1 MRSIAQKLLRR
12 FTASRPLQWMR
23 SAFADQRG
31 NVLILTALT
40 MPALLAMSGLAFE
53 GASWYQTKRAMQNA
67 ADTAA
72 VAAATNNGASY
83 ISEARAVTAQYG
95 FQNGVDNTTVTVSNT
110 VTCPVSGSTCYSVS
124 ITKSLPL
131 YFTKLIGYSG
141 NVVISGSP
149 GQQIASIAVAVEG
162 TAPREYCILALATSV
177 GASEGI
183 RTNGA
188 PTSDLNGCSVMS
200 NTNAK
205 CNGHNL
211 NATYGDAHGT
221 SNGCGTKQTSNLPVV
236 SDPYSGLAS
245 NIPANNCNN
254 YQTTQISGSYSW
266 TGNTPF
272 CGSVQLTGDVTLTG
286 SNVAIIIYN
295 GNLDTNGYTIRTAT
309 GASAT
314 IIFSGD
320 NTSAAHAPI
329 NGSSNGNGNG
339 GNGNG
344 NGNGG
349 NSNSGGGGSGTIDIT
364 APTTGSWKGIALYQN
379 PNLTNGVDI
388 SEAGN
393 KPAWNIT
400 GLVYL
405 PHSSVTFSG
414 IVNKSSNGA
423 ACFALVVDNIT
434 INGTGKILA
443 GAQGS
448 CASAGLTLPTGQISS
463 RGRLVS

>member
-1 MRSIAQKLLRR
+1 MRPTVQKLLQKLA
-12 FTASRPLQWMR
+12 ASRPLRRMR

-53 GASWYQTKRAMQNA
+53 GASWYQAKRAMQNA

-95 FQNGVDNTTVTVSNT
+95 FQNGADNTTVTVSNT

-162 TAPREYCILALATSV
+162 TAPREYCILALATS
-177 GASEGI
+177 GDTQAL

-188 PTSDLNGCSVMS
+188 PKADLTGCSVMS
-200 NTNAK
+200 NSDAQ
-205 CNGHNL
+205 CNGHDL
-211 NATYGDAHGT
+211 KATYGDAHGT
-221 SNGCGTKQTSNLPVV
+221 SSGCGGTQTSGVPTVAD
-236 SDPYSGLAS
+236 SYSGLAS
-245 NIPANNCNN
+245 NIPANSCSS
-254 YQTTQISGSYSW
+254 YGKLPAKKKDPDTSTKLSGSYYSS
-266 TGNTPF
+266 PSPS
-272 CGSVQLTGDVTLTG
+272 CGDVQLTGNVTLYGANT
-286 SNVAIIIYN
+286 VILIYN
-295 GNLDTNGYTIRTAT
+295 GQLDTNGYTIKTES

-320 NTSAAHAPI
+320 NSTGYTRAPT
-329 NGSSNGNGNG
+329 G
-339 GNGNG
+339 G
-344 NGNGG
+344 
-349 NSNSGGGGSGTIDIT
+349 GTIDIA
-364 APTTGSWKGIALYQN
+364 APTTGVWKGVALYQD
-379 PNLTNGVDI
+379 PSQTNGTDI
-388 SEAGN
+388 SAAGN
-393 KPAWNIT
+393 SPTWKIT

-405 PHSSVTFSG
+405 PHASVTFSG
-414 IVNKSSNGA
+414 AVNKSSNGLS
-423 ACFALVVDNIT
+423 CFAMVVDNIT
-434 INGTGKILA
+434 INGTGSILS
-443 GAQGS
+443 QGQ
-448 CASAGLTLPTGQISS
+448 CASAGLTMPTGQISS

>member
-12 FTASRPLQWMR
+12 FTASRPLRWMR
-23 SAFADQRG
+23 STFADQRG

-53 GASWYQTKRAMQNA
+53 GASWYQAKRAMQNA

-95 FQNGVDNTTVTVSNT
+95 FQNGADNTTVTVSNT

-141 NVVISGSP
+141 NVTISGSP

-162 TAPREYCILALATSV
+162 TSPREYCILALATS
-177 GASEGI
+177 GDTQAL

-188 PTSDLNGCSVMS
+188 PKADLTGCSVMS
-200 NTNAK
+200 NSDAQ
-205 CNGHNL
+205 CNGHDL
-211 NATYGDAHGT
+211 KATYGDAHGT
-221 SNGCGTKQTSNLPVV
+221 SSGCGGTQTSGVPTV
-236 SDPYSGLAS
+236 SDSYSGLAS
-245 NIPANNCNN
+245 NIPFNTCTSYPQAPSKHKDPDLPSSNEL
-254 YQTTQISGSYSW
+254 SGSYNWS
-266 TGNTPF
+266 GNVQL
-272 CGSVQLTGDVTLTG
+272 CGDIQLTGDVTLTG
-286 SNVAIIIYN
+286 SNAVVVIRN
-295 GNLDTNGYTIRTAT
+295 GRLDTNGYTIKTAS

-314 IIFSGD
+314 IVFSGD
-320 NTSAAHAPI
+320 NTSGYTHAPT
-329 NGSSNGNGNG
+329 GK
-339 GNGNG
+339 
-344 NGNGG
+344 
-349 NSNSGGGGSGTIDIT
+349 GTIDIA
-364 APTTGSWKGIALYQN
+364 APTTGNWKGVALYQD
-379 PNLTNGVDI
+379 PGLTNGVDI

-393 KPAWNIT
+393 SPTWNIT

-405 PHSSVTFSG
+405 PHASVTFSG
-414 IVNKSSNGA
+414 AVNKSSNGLS
-423 ACFALVVDNIT
+423 CFAMVVDNIT
-434 INGTGKILA
+434 INGTGSILS
-443 GAQGS
+443 QGQ

>member
-12 FTASRPLQWMR
+12 FTASRPLRWMR
-23 SAFADQRG
+23 STFADQRG

-95 FQNGVDNTTVTVSNT
+95 FQNGADNTTVTVSNT

-141 NVVISGSP
+141 NVTISGSP

-162 TAPREYCILALATSV
+162 TSPREYCILALATS
-177 GASEGI
+177 GDTQAL

-188 PTSDLNGCSVMS
+188 PKADLTGCSVMS
-200 NTNAK
+200 NSDAQ
-205 CNGHNL
+205 CNGHDL
-211 NATYGDAHGT
+211 KATYGDAHGT
-221 SNGCGTKQTSNLPVV
+221 SSGCGGTQTSGVPTVAD
-236 SDPYSGLAS
+236 SYSGLAS
-245 NIPANNCNN
+245 NIPANSCSSYPQIPSKKKDPDSSTKLAAGTYNLN
-254 YQTTQISGSYSW
+254 QTY
-266 TGNTPF
+266 
-272 CGSVQLTGDVTLTG
+272 CGDVQLTGNVTLTG
-286 SNVAIIIYN
+286 SNVIVIRN
-295 GNLDTNGYTIRTAT
+295 GQLDTNGYTIKTDI

-320 NTSAAHAPI
+320 NSTGYTRAPT
-329 NGSSNGNGNG
+329 G
-339 GNGNG
+339 G
-344 NGNGG
+344 
-349 NSNSGGGGSGTIDIT
+349 GTIDIA
-364 APTTGSWKGIALYQN
+364 APTTGNWKGVAIYQD
-379 PNLTNGVDI
+379 PSQTNGTDI
-388 SEAGN
+388 DEAGN
-393 KPAWNIT
+393 SPTWNIT

-405 PHSSVTFSG
+405 PHASVTFSG
-414 IVNKSSNGA
+414 AVNKSSNGLS
-423 ACFALVVDNIT
+423 CFAMVVDNIT
-434 INGTGKILA
+434 INGTGSILS
-443 GAQGS
+443 QGQ

>member
-1 MRSIAQKLLRR
+1 MRPIAQKLLQK
-12 FTASRPLQWMR
+12 FSASRPLRWMR

-72 VAAATNNGASY
+72 VAAATNDSSSY
-83 ISEARAVTAQYG
+83 ISEARAVAAQYG
-95 FQNGVDNTTVTVSNT
+95 FQNGVNNTTVTVSNT
-110 VTCPVSGSTCYSVS
+110 VTCPISGSTCYSVS

-162 TAPREYCILALATSV
+162 TSPREYCILALATS
-177 GASEGI
+177 GDTQAL

-188 PTSDLNGCSVMS
+188 PKSDLTGCSVMS
-200 NTNAK
+200 NSDAQ
-205 CNGHNL
+205 CNGHDL
-211 NATYGDAHGT
+211 KATYGDAHGT
-221 SNGCGTKQTSNLPVV
+221 SSGCGGTQTSGVPVV
-236 SDPYSGLAS
+236 ADSYSGLAS
-245 NIPANNCNN
+245 NIPFNTCTSYPQAPSKKKDPDLPTSN
-254 YQTTQISGSYSW
+254 QLTGSYSW
-266 TGNTPF
+266 SGNIQL
-272 CGSVQLTGDVTLTG
+272 CGDIQLTGNVTLTG
-286 SNVAIIIYN
+286 SNAVIVIRN
-295 GNLDTNGYTIRTAT
+295 GKLDTNGYTIQTAS

-320 NTSAAHAPI
+320 NTSGYTHAPT
-329 NGSSNGNGNG
+329 G
-339 GNGNG
+339 G
-344 NGNGG
+344 
-349 NSNSGGGGSGTIDIT
+349 GTIDIA
-364 APTTGSWKGIALYQN
+364 APTTGNWKGVALYQD
-379 PNLTNGVDI
+379 PNITNGVDI

-393 KPAWNIT
+393 SPTWNIT

-405 PHSSVTFSG
+405 PHASVTFSG
-414 IVNKSSNGA
+414 AVNKSSNGLS
-423 ACFALVVDNIT
+423 CFAMVVDNIT
-434 INGTGKILA
+434 INGTGSILS
-443 GAQGS
+443 QGQ

>member
-12 FTASRPLQWMR
+12 FTASRPLRWMR
-23 SAFADQRG
+23 STFADQRG

-53 GASWYQTKRAMQNA
+53 GASWYQAKRAMQNA

-95 FQNGVDNTTVTVSNT
+95 FQNGADNTTVTVSNT

-141 NVVISGSP
+141 NVTISGSP

-162 TAPREYCILALATSV
+162 TSPREYCILALATS
-177 GASEGI
+177 GDTQAL

-188 PTSDLNGCSVMS
+188 PKADLTGCSVMS
-200 NTNAK
+200 NSDAQ
-205 CNGHNL
+205 CNGHDL
-211 NATYGDAHGT
+211 KATYGDAHGT
-221 SNGCGTKQTSNLPVV
+221 SSGCGGKQTSGVPTV
-236 SDPYSGLAS
+236 SDSYSGLAS
-245 NIPANNCNN
+245 NIPFNTCTSYPQAPSKHKDPDLPSSNEL
-254 YQTTQISGSYSW
+254 SGSYNWS
-266 TGNTPF
+266 GNVQL
-272 CGSVQLTGDVTLTG
+272 CGDIQLTGDVTLTG
-286 SNVAIIIYN
+286 SNAVVVIRN
-295 GNLDTNGYTIRTAT
+295 GRLDTNGYTIKTAS

-314 IIFSGD
+314 IVFSGD
-320 NTSAAHAPI
+320 NTSGYTHAPT
-329 NGSSNGNGNG
+329 GK
-339 GNGNG
+339 
-344 NGNGG
+344 
-349 NSNSGGGGSGTIDIT
+349 GTIDIA
-364 APTTGSWKGIALYQN
+364 APTTGNWKGVALYQD
-379 PNLTNGVDI
+379 PGLTNGVDI

-393 KPAWNIT
+393 SPTWNIT

-405 PHSSVTFSG
+405 PHASVTFSG
-414 IVNKSSNGA
+414 AVNKSSNGLS
-423 ACFALVVDNIT
+423 CFAMVVDNIT
-434 INGTGKILA
+434 INGTGSILS
-443 GAQGS
+443 QGQ

>member
-12 FTASRPLQWMR
+12 FTASRPLRWMR
-23 SAFADQRG
+23 STFADQRG

-53 GASWYQTKRAMQNA
+53 GASWYQAKRAMQNA

-95 FQNGVDNTTVTVSNT
+95 FQNGADNTTVTVSNT

-141 NVVISGSP
+141 NVTISGSP

-162 TAPREYCILALATSV
+162 TSPREYCILALATS
-177 GASEGI
+177 GDTQAL

-188 PTSDLNGCSVMS
+188 PKADLTGCSVMS
-200 NTNAK
+200 NSDAQ
-205 CNGHNL
+205 CNGHDL
-211 NATYGDAHGT
+211 KATYGDAHGT
-221 SNGCGTKQTSNLPVV
+221 SSGCGGKQTSGVPTV
-236 SDPYSGLAS
+236 SDSYSGLAS
-245 NIPANNCNN
+245 NIPFNTCTSYPQAPSKHKDPDLPSSNEL
-254 YQTTQISGSYSW
+254 SGSYNWS
-266 TGNTPF
+266 GNVQL
-272 CGSVQLTGDVTLTG
+272 CGDIQLTGNVTLTG
-286 SNVAIIIYN
+286 SNAVVVIRN
-295 GNLDTNGYTIRTAT
+295 GRLDTNGYTIKTAS

-314 IIFSGD
+314 IVFSGD
-320 NTSAAHAPI
+320 NTSGYTHAPT
-329 NGSSNGNGNG
+329 GK
-339 GNGNG
+339 
-344 NGNGG
+344 
-349 NSNSGGGGSGTIDIT
+349 GTIDIA
-364 APTTGSWKGIALYQN
+364 APTTGNWKGVALYQD
-379 PNLTNGVDI
+379 PGLTNGVDI

-393 KPAWNIT
+393 SPTWNIT

-405 PHSSVTFSG
+405 PHASVTFSG
-414 IVNKSSNGA
+414 AVNKSSNGLS
-423 ACFALVVDNIT
+423 CFAMVVDNIT
-434 INGTGKILA
+434 INGTGSILS
-443 GAQGS
+443 QGQ

>member
-1 MRSIAQKLLRR
+1 MRPTVQKLLQKLA
-12 FTASRPLQWMR
+12 ASRPLRRMR

-124 ITKSLPL
+124 ISKSLPL

-162 TAPREYCILALATSV
+162 TSPREYCILALATS
-177 GASEGI
+177 GDTQAL

-188 PTSDLNGCSVMS
+188 PKADLTGCSVMS
-200 NTNAK
+200 NSDAQ
-205 CNGHNL
+205 CNGHDL
-211 NATYGDAHGT
+211 KATYGDAHGT
-221 SNGCGTKQTSNLPVV
+221 SSGCGGTQTSGVPTVAD
-236 SDPYSGLAS
+236 SYSGLAS
-245 NIPANNCNN
+245 NIPTNTCSS
-254 YQTTQISGSYSW
+254 YSTTQISGSYSW
-266 TGNTPF
+266 TGNKIF
-272 CGSVQLTGDVTLTG
+272 CGNVQLTNDVTLTG
-286 SNVAIIIYN
+286 SNVVIIIYN
-295 GNLDTNGYTIRTAT
+295 GNLDTKGKTIKTAS

-314 IIFSGD
+314 IVFAGD
-320 NTSAAHAPI
+320 NTSSTHAPMD
-329 NGSSNGNGNG
+329 SSNGNKA
-339 GNGNG
+339 
-344 NGNGG
+344 
-349 NSNSGGGGSGTIDIT
+349 GTIDIA
-364 APTTGSWKGIALYQN
+364 APTTGNWKGVAIYQA
-379 PNLTNGVDI
+379 PSLTTGVDI
-388 SEAGN
+388 SAAGN
-393 KPAWNIT
+393 SPTWNIT

-405 PHSSVTFSG
+405 PHASVTFSG
-414 IVNKSSNGA
+414 AVNKSSNGLS
-423 ACFALVVDNIT
+423 CFAMVVDNIT
-434 INGTGKILA
+434 INGTGSILS
-443 GAQGS
+443 QGQ

>member
-12 FTASRPLQWMR
+12 FTASRPLRWMR

-124 ITKSLPL
+124 ISKSLPL

-162 TAPREYCILALATSV
+162 TSPREYCILALATS
-177 GASEGI
+177 GDTQAL

-188 PTSDLNGCSVMS
+188 PKADLTGCSVMS
-200 NTNAK
+200 NSDAQ
-205 CNGHNL
+205 CNGHDL
-211 NATYGDAHGT
+211 KATYGDAHGT
-221 SNGCGTKQTSNLPVV
+221 SSGCGGTQTSGVPTV
-236 SDPYSGLAS
+236 SDSYSGLAS
-245 NIPANNCNN
+245 NIPFNTCTSYPQAPSKNKDPDLPSSNEL
-254 YQTTQISGSYSW
+254 SGSYNWS
-266 TGNTPF
+266 GNVQL
-272 CGSVQLTGDVTLTG
+272 CGDIQLTGDVTLTG
-286 SNVAIIIYN
+286 SNAVVVIRN
-295 GNLDTNGYTIRTAT
+295 GRLDTNGYTIKTAS

-314 IIFSGD
+314 IVFSGD
-320 NTSAAHAPI
+320 NTSGYTHAPT
-329 NGSSNGNGNG
+329 G
-339 GNGNG
+339 G
-344 NGNGG
+344 
-349 NSNSGGGGSGTIDIT
+349 GTIDIA
-364 APTTGSWKGIALYQN
+364 APTTGNWKGVALYQD
-379 PNLTNGVDI
+379 PGLTNGVDI
-388 SEAGN
+388 SAAGN
-393 KPAWNIT
+393 SPTWNIT

-405 PHSSVTFSG
+405 PHASVTFSG
-414 IVNKSSNGA
+414 AVNKSSNGLS
-423 ACFALVVDNIT
+423 CFAMVVDNIT
-434 INGTGKILA
+434 INGTGSILS
-443 GAQGS
+443 QGQ
-448 CASAGLTLPTGQISS
+448 CASAGLTMPTGQISS

>member
-12 FTASRPLQWMR
+12 FTASRPLRWMR

-83 ISEARAVTAQYG
+83 ISEARAVAAQYG
-95 FQNGVDNTTVTVSNT
+95 FQNGVDNTTITVSNT
-110 VTCPVSGSTCYSVS
+110 VTCPISGSTCYSVS

-141 NVVISGSP
+141 NVMISGSP

-162 TAPREYCILALATSV
+162 TSPREYCILALATS
-177 GASEGI
+177 GDTQAL

-188 PTSDLNGCSVMS
+188 PKADLTGCSVMS
-200 NTNAK
+200 NSDAQ
-205 CNGHNL
+205 CNGHDL
-211 NATYGDAHGT
+211 KATYGDAHGT
-221 SNGCGTKQTSNLPVV
+221 SSGCGGTQTSGVPVV
-236 SDPYSGLAS
+236 ADSYSGLAS
-245 NIPANNCNN
+245 NIPANTCTSYPQKPSKKNDPWPNEL
-254 YQTTQISGSYSW
+254 SGTYSW
-266 TGNTPF
+266 TEKLL
-272 CGSVQLTGDVTLTG
+272 CGDVRLTGNVTLT
-286 SNVAIIIYN
+286 SPNVVIVIRN
-295 GNLDTNGYTIRTAT
+295 GQLNLNGYTLKTET

-314 IIFSGD
+314 VIFSGD
-320 NTSAAHAPI
+320 NTSGYTRAPTDTDK
-329 NGSSNGNGNG
+329 G
-339 GNGNG
+339 
-344 NGNGG
+344 
-349 NSNSGGGGSGTIDIT
+349 GTIDIA
-364 APTTGSWKGIALYQN
+364 APTTGNWKGVAIYQD
-379 PNLTNGVDI
+379 PSQTELVEI
-388 SEAGN
+388 KEAGN
-393 KPAWNIT
+393 SPAWKIT

-405 PHSSVTFSG
+405 PHASVTFSG
-414 IVNKSSNGA
+414 AVNKSSNGLS
-423 ACFALVVDNIT
+423 CFAMVVDNIT
-434 INGTGKILA
+434 INGTGSILS
-443 GAQGS
+443 QGQ